1 MTVKEIE
8 DTVNIQKFN
17 DDLVTD
23 FEINFLFAS
32 ARKNSSTP
40 AGTALDIFGY
50 NTCNFTHL
58 SISSLL
64 PKSVFAV
71 KNLKVNLNTFK
82 SFDGYQTEGIGEDP
96 VLFLF
101 GGNLTF
107 EYFSEVNINNIYFS
121 FDPKMTSQVYRI
133 RFVSVI
139 SSLVF

>member
-1 MTVKEIE
+1 MTSKDIE
-8 DTVNIQKFN
+8 DINNIKNFN
-17 DDLVTD
+17 NNLVTD

-32 ARKNSSTP
+32 AKKNSSTP
-40 AGTALDIFGY
+40 AGTDLDIFGY

-82 SFDGYQTEGIGEDP
+82 SFDGNQTEGIGEDP

>member
-1 MTVKEIE
+1 M
-8 DTVNIQKFN
+8 
-17 DDLVTD
+17 VTD
-23 FEINFLFAS
+23 FEINFLFFAE
-32 ARKNSSTP
+32 KKTSSTP

-58 SISSLL
+58 TITSLI
-64 PKSVFAV
+64 PKSVFAI
-71 KNLKVNLNTFK
+71 KNLKVNLDTFK
-82 SFDGYQTEGIGEDP
+82 IVNSAEGIGENP
-96 VLFLF
+96 VIFLF

-139 SSLVF
+139 SSLALKIFNSTMGYTH